1 MPIHSEPE
9 LGSLLAAYQLLNPE
23 LSEQFEAAANPI
35 LRRMANKHG
44 HGLPKDAIEDVVQ
57 ETFMSLVNPDL
68 VAFDASRGTVIHYLQ
83 GRLLNAVKTVQVAF
97 GLRRNGSDFE
107 NEPQREFVC
116 VDDLELVSQ
125 RGIRFEEI
133 QARHTLRKL
142 FKDVDAITLEACMRA
157 YGEGEPQTTVA
168 ADLKINRFALARKF
182 SVIRA
187 SALQMAAAA

>member
-1 MPIHSEPE
+1 MPITGEPE

-23 LSEQFEAAANPI
+23 LSEQFEAVAAPI
-35 LRRMANKHG
+35 LRRMAKKHG
-44 HGLPKDAIEDVVQ
+44 YGLPKDAIDDVVQ
-57 ETFMSLVNPDL
+57 ETFLSLVNPDL
-68 VAFDASRGTVIHYLQ
+68 VAFDTSRGTASHYLQ
-83 GRLLNAVKTVQVAF
+83 GRLMNAVKTVQVAS

-107 NEPQREFVC
+107 SEPQREFVS
-116 VDDLELVSQ
+116 VDDLELVSH

-133 QARHTLRKL
+133 QARHTIRKL
-142 FKDVDAITLEACMRA
+142 FKDVEPTMVEACMRV

-182 SVIRA
+182 SVIRS

>member
-1 MPIHSEPE
+1 MPITGEPE

-23 LSEQFEAAANPI
+23 LSQQFESAAGPI
-35 LRRMANKHG
+35 LRRMAKKHG
-44 HGLPKDAIEDVVQ
+44 HGLPKDAIDDVVQ
-57 ETFMSLVNPDL
+57 ETFLSLVNPDL
-68 VAFDASRGTVIHYLQ
+68 VAFDEARGTASHYLQ
-83 GRLLNAVKTVQVAF
+83 GRLMNAVKTVQVAS

-107 NEPQREFVC
+107 NEPQREFVS
-116 VDDLELVSQ
+116 VDDLELVSH

-142 FKDVDAITLEACMRA
+142 FKDVDATVTEACMRV

>member
-1 MPIHSEPE
+1 MPIHSEPA

-23 LSEQFEAAANPI
+23 LSEQFEAAAKPI
-35 LRRMANKHG
+35 LRRMAKKHG

-57 ETFMSLVNPDL
+57 ETFLSLVNPDL
-68 VAFDASRGTVIHYLQ
+68 VAFDVSRGTVIHYLQ

-97 GLRRNGSDFE
+97 GLRRNGSDFK

-116 VDDLELVSQ
+116 VDDLVLVSQ

-142 FKDVDAITLEACMRA
+142 FKDVEPVVMEACLRA
-157 YGEGEPQTTVA
+157 YGDGEPQTSVA